1 MVAFGPTIPNVA
13 DVRDPDDNVIDDS
26 LSPAERIGGALSDWL
41 QDRPRH
47 QRHWRVNPTEAAL
60 VAVVIAVTLLVVSG
74 VLGSWS
80 YWSTTNNRDVTQL
93 IEIITLW
100 ADVPIGL
107 ALLGAALLA
116 QYQSRRSC
124 DEFELYLGEDET
136 DDDDLDEGIDIE
148 HLTRLLRS
156 LRRTRLATMVIAIL
170 GFLTAVAAMTS
181 LIWVFSSTGVS
192 AGTKTP
198 WYGYLGYVLA
208 RLAAA
213 IPALACLVI
222 APRGWARGS
231 RLLKADEADAPFEDE
246 PELPAEPGAIDR

>member
-1 MVAFGPTIPNVA
+1 MVPLEPTIPNVA
-13 DVRDPDDNVIDDS
+13 DVRDPDDGGIGDS
-26 LSPAERIGGALSDWL
+26 VSPAERIGGALSDWL

-47 QRHWRVNPTEAAL
+47 QRHWRVDPTEAAL

-74 VLGSWS
+74 PLGSWS

-93 IEIITLW
+93 IEITTLW

-124 DEFELYLGEDET
+124 DEFGLYLGEDET
-136 DDDDLDEGIDIE
+136 DDDALDEDIDID
-148 HLTRLLRS
+148 HLTRLMRS
-156 LRRTRLATMVIAIL
+156 LRRARLATVVIAIL
-170 GFLTAVAAMTS
+170 GFLTAVATMTS
-181 LIWVFSSTGVS
+181 LIWVFSSTGVN
-192 AGTKTP
+192 AGITP
-198 WYGYLGYVLA
+198 WYGYLGIVLA

-213 IPALACLVI
+213 IPVLACLVI

-231 RLLKADEADAPFEDE
+231 RLLKANEADASFEDE
-246 PELPAEPGAIDR
+246 PELPAPSAQ